1 MKNIFFGKIGIRG
14 ETMDI
19 TKIWKNQRR
28 ELNIT
33 PKDLN
38 EFEDPLDN
46 ILLDVMFDSFYTRAE
61 KQKSSKPKD

>member
-1 MKNIFFGKIGIRG
+1 
-14 ETMDI
+14 MDI